1 MVNISGIEFSNIPVQ
16 NLEGNVY
23 SNLNSVT
30 LKDSDDKPVALKLV
44 GKEQFLVLAFFSFDE
59 LKKEEEFVR

>member
-1 MVNISGIEFSNIPVQ
+1 MINISGIEFSNIPVQ